1 MSRRRYRHCHASNG
15 VCGTT
20 IFISSW
26 WHSFVCPCICSHM
39 WCLSLKFSDIID
51 VKIKLMSIWKFRRFW
66 VSRKI
71 KMFLVCCL
79 FDVRLVASFL
89 TMNRGA
95 TDCILSTVRNA
106 LYVARKSCC
115 PPTVSYPLKVLWQW
129 LCFVQFAQ
137 FYWYMTCTCMTLAFA
152 FLRLTIMLY
161 TLYNYVTHCSYSIL
175 VSRQF
180 VIITYRFK
188 SDTFNW
194 QKDELRIA
202 GRLNGK
208 SSFTIIVLVVFS
220 WYKCI
225 KLRV

>member
-1 MSRRRYRHCHASNG
+1 MSK
-15 VCGTT
+15 
-20 IFISSW
+20 W
-26 WHSFVCPCICSHM
+26 
-39 WCLSLKFSDIID
+39 
-51 VKIKLMSIWKFRRFW
+51 KLRRFW

-115 PPTVSYPLKVLWQW
+115 PPTVSYPLKMLWHW

-161 TLYNYVTHCSYSIL
+161 TCIIMWHIHLFLQYSCIKTIRDHHIQIQ
-175 VSRQF
+175 VRH
-180 VIITYRFK
+180 
-188 SDTFNW
+188 FNG
-194 QKDELRIA
+194 QKDE
-202 GRLNGK
+202 
-208 SSFTIIVLVVFS
+208 
-220 WYKCI
+220 
-225 KLRV
+225 